1 MRRLREGLGNP
12 PFLCSFSETQRSCTV
27 LPELQVKA
35 AGILSPA
42 AINQVLNP
50 FAPPLR
56 HTRTQLF
63 VGKTTEGFTH
73 SNHLAEQTLSKVI
86 DNANWLVTCC

>member
-1 MRRLREGLGNP
+1 MEPSFFMR
-12 PFLCSFSETQRSCTV
+12 FFSEDQRSCTV
-27 LPELQVKA
+27 LSELQVKA

-42 AINQVLNP
+42 AINQMLNP

-63 VGKTTEGFTH
+63 VGQTTEGFTH
-73 SNHLAEQTLSKVI
+73 SNHP
-86 DNANWLVTCC
+86 C

>member
-63 VGKTTEGFTH
+63 VGQTTEGFTH
-73 SNHLAEQTLSKVI
+73 TVLSKR
-86 DNANWLVTCC
+86 